1 MKMCVFCNRG
11 EEVLPKT
18 FPYRFLMQLVMAWRD
33 QFGRLELAADTQLLA
48 PQVDRGDLEIGQ
60 DSTT

>member
-1 MKMCVFCNRG
+1 M
-11 EEVLPKT
+11 LPKT

-48 PQVDRGDLEIGQ
+48 PQVDKGDLEIGQ